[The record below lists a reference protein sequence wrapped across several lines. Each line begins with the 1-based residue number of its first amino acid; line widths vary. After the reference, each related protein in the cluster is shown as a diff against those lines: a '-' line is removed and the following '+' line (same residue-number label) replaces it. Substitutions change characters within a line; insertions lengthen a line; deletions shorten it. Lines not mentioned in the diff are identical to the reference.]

1 MEIEHR
7 NYLDLHRPNYE
18 MVQNGYVRNIDLDI
32 LKMYEHIYRKY
43 MSADFILTVWCSH
56 CIFDMIKR
64 LYEWYD
70 LQPKSLPIENIE
82 EPFEGNYFY
91 PKEIKIVLNQ
101 QPKPKKKKNG

>member
-18 MVQNGYVRNIDLDI
+18 MVQNGYVRNIDLEI

-43 MSADFILTVWCSH
+43 VSDNYVLTVWCSH
-56 CIFDMIKR
+56 CIFDLVKR

-70 LQPKSLPIENIE
+70 LQPK
-82 EPFEGNYFY
+82 
-91 PKEIKIVLNQ
+91 
-101 QPKPKKKKNG
+101 PKKDNPKQMNGIESEAPFVKTRKRK

>member
-7 NYLDLHRPNYE
+7 NYLDLHRTNYE

-43 MSADFILTVWCSH
+43 MSPDFILTVWCSH

-70 LQPKSLPIENIE
+70 IQPQPKKDNPKQMNGIESE
-82 EPFEGNYFY
+82 APFV
-91 PKEIKIVLNQ
+91 KTRKR
-101 QPKPKKKKNG
+101 K

>member
-1 MEIEHR
+1 MEINHR

-43 MSADFILTVWCSH
+43 MNPDFILTVWCSH

-70 LQPKSLPIENIE
+70 SQPNDDLVITFITDEVK
-82 EPFEGNYFY
+82 
-91 PKEIKIVLNQ
+91 
-101 QPKPKKKKNG
+101 KPKNNKKNG